1 MNELDHHG
9 GPRLRGISEVPRSS
23 IASGRFGRLF
33 RTLEPLHLTDEQLR
47 TVADRMT
54 ESSAGGGGGGWSG
67 TPTAQDN
74 PANPAGYTYLA
85 QFLDHDI
92 TLDATSSLQR
102 QNDPDAL
109 ENYRTPRLDLDSI
122 YGGGPQASPYLYDN
136 DDPDL
141 MLIGQNPTDRGF
153 EAVDL
158 PRNQQGRA
166 LIGDPR
172 NDVHLIISQLHLAF
186 LRFHNAAVAH
196 VLADPTLLIGAETTF
211 QAAQRLVRWHYQWIV
226 VTDLLPRLV
235 GQETANA
242 VLAHDPKS
250 GRLRAELVLYRP
262 RNQAF
267 MPIEYSAAAYRL
279 GHSMIRPSYQLNATV
294 GPIPIFSPS
303 PTAQPLEDL
312 RGFRPLPANWSVA
325 WERFFP
331 GIGADPTTVQS
342 SRLIDSHIA
351 DPLATLPPKI
361 DDQQRSLALLN
372 LFRGDRLG
380 LPAGDAVAAAVA
392 DRVPKITTAPLSTD
406 ELGLGHPAPLWF
418 YILKEA
424 ELRSGGQHLG
434 PVGGRVV
441 AEVIAGLLSKDPAS
455 FLRAA
460 PSWTP
465 TFPSAQTGKFTATD
479 LLRMAAGTTA

>member
-1 MNELDHHG
+1 
-9 GPRLRGISEVPRSS
+9 
-23 IASGRFGRLF
+23 
-33 RTLEPLHLTDEQLR
+33 
-47 TVADRMT
+47 
-54 ESSAGGGGGGWSG
+54 
-67 TPTAQDN
+67 
-74 PANPAGYTYLA
+74 
-85 QFLDHDI
+85 
-92 TLDATSSLQR
+92 
-102 QNDPDAL
+102 
-109 ENYRTPRLDLDSI
+109 
-122 YGGGPQASPYLYDN
+122 
-136 DDPDL
+136 
-141 MLIGQNPTDRGF
+141 
-153 EAVDL
+153 
-158 PRNQQGRA
+158 
-166 LIGDPR
+166 
-172 NDVHLIISQLHLAF
+172 
-186 LRFHNAAVAH
+186 
-196 VLADPTLLIGAETTF
+196 
-211 QAAQRLVRWHYQWIV
+211 
-226 VTDLLPRLV
+226 
-235 GQETANA
+235 
-242 VLAHDPKS
+242 
-250 GRLRAELVLYRP
+250 
-262 RNQAF
+262 
-267 MPIEYSAAAYRL
+267 
-279 GHSMIRPSYQLNATV
+279 
-294 GPIPIFSPS
+294 
-303 PTAQPLEDL
+303 
-312 RGFRPLPANWSVA
+312 VA